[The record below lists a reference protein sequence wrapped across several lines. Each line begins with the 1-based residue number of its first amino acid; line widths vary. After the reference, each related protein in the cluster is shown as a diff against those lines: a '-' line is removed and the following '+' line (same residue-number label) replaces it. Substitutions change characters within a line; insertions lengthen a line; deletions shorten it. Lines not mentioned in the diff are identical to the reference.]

1 MKLHHGSIITLSLF
15 NHSNFYKQCNSCNFG
30 PHFYLLAR
38 SLFFLFLWYLLS
50 VLEKNEMPFLPNGAP
65 IFISFVHFGIAS
77 FPTKFQFYFYF
88 AGVKELMEYMKKE
101 YSHENLRFWLA
112 VQELRYG
119 PGSEVKIKKKVK
131 EIWE

>member
-1 MKLHHGSIITLSLF
+1 MGPPFL
-15 NHSNFYKQCNSCNFG
+15 YRSCI
-30 PHFYLLAR
+30 LELRR
-38 SLFFLFLWYLLS
+38 SLL
-50 VLEKNEMPFLPNGAP
+50 
-65 IFISFVHFGIAS
+65 
-77 FPTKFQFYFYF
+77 KFQFYFYF
-88 AGVKELMEYMKKE
+88 SGVKELMEYMKKE

>member
-1 MKLHHGSIITLSLF
+1 MGPIFLSL
-15 NHSNFYKQCNSCNFG
+15 
-30 PHFYLLAR
+30 
-38 SLFFLFLWYLLS
+38 
-50 VLEKNEMPFLPNGAP
+50 
-65 IFISFVHFGIAS
+65 VHFEIAS
-77 FPTKFQFYFYF
+77 FPTKFQFHFYF